1 METRFE
7 FKDFAKVFGLG
18 IFLYGLLIL
27 LFSLFPQVSDFV
39 DSLHPT
45 LAFSIQYM
53 IQLLILFL
61 PLWIFIIRK
70 YRSTLSDF
78 GFIKVGLKN
87 FISTILGSYILYFIL
102 TLIISSLL
110 YKEQID
116 LPGYKPQ
123 ESHLP
128 LFGTDIFG
136 IIGATFFIVIIAPI
150 FEEIFFRGF
159 VYRILVKTWSMWF
172 GSLISAIL
180 FALFH
185 FEFQSFIPLFI
196 LGLILN
202 YNYQRTGSL
211 WTSIGFH
218 ALNNSVAFAIEVY
231 LYYNPGTINELVKP
245 LGLF

>member
-18 IFLYGLLIL
+18 IFLYAFSVL
-27 LFSLFPQVSDFV
+27 LFGLFPQVSELLN
-39 DSLHPT
+39 SLHPT
-45 LAFSIQYM
+45 LAFSLQYLL
-53 IQLLILFL
+53 QLLILFI
-61 PLWIFIIRK
+61 PLWIFVVGK
-70 YRSTLSDF
+70 YQATAFDF
-78 GFIKVGLKN
+78 GFMKVGIWK
-87 FISTILGSYILYFIL
+87 FASTVLSSYVFYFIL
-102 TLIISSLL
+102 TIIISSIL

-116 LPGYKPQ
+116 LPGYRPQ

-128 LFGTDIFG
+128 LFGTDMIG
-136 IIGATFFIVIIAPI
+136 VVGATFFIVIVAPL

-159 VYRILVKTWSMWF
+159 VYRVLAKTWSVGF
-172 GSLISAIL
+172 GSFMSAIL

-202 YNYQRTGSL
+202 YNYQRTSSL
-211 WTSIGFH
+211 WTAIGFH
-218 ALNNSVAFAIEVY
+218 ALNNGIAFSLEVF
-231 LYYNPGTINELVKP
+231 LYYNPGALNDLVNP